1 MATEDQREAGIHWS
15 VAVQEAARLVSSA
28 PTGERTPEEVGEQ
41 IVKIAAEIWAWR
53 GQCFP
58 NGAVAQPAQGDP
70 GPTPPDESY
79 DNDPPGGFQSAA
91 PAAPRCGSAQKDTQG
106 CGTEMEYFSG
116 TNANGVDYAGFRCP
130 AEPKSH
136 DPAEQASNKAMH
148 PVQWQ

>member
-58 NGAVAQPAQGDP
+58 NGAVAQPTRGDP
-70 GPTPPDESY
+70 GPTPPDEWPDDREGY
-79 DNDPPGGFQSAA
+79 AAGPANNPPAFVPPPQGPVGQANPVCLCGAEKPWNSQFQGWFC
-91 PAAPRCGSAQKDTQG
+91 PNQK
-106 CGTEMEYFSG
+106 
-116 TNANGVDYAGFRCP
+116 
-130 AEPKSH
+130 KSR
-136 DPAEQASNKAMH
+136 DPAVQAQQKLEH
-148 PVQWQ
+148 PPTWP

>member
-79 DNDPPGGFQSAA
+79 DNDPPHPAEAERGFARPAPQVCRCGADMEYNSATEARSAA
-91 PAAPRCGSAQKDTQG
+91 YFCPNKTKSRDPRVQEEQNLLHPPVWIK
-106 CGTEMEYFSG
+106 
-116 TNANGVDYAGFRCP
+116 GV
-130 AEPKSH
+130 
-136 DPAEQASNKAMH
+136 
-148 PVQWQ
+148 